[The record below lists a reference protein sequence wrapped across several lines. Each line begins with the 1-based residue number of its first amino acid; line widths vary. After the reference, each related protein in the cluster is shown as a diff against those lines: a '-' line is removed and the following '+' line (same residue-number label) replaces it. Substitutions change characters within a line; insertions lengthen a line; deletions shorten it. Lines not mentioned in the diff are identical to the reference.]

1 MKKFIAASALMSAES
16 EANDSFIEA
25 WKDKM
30 GDGRVTNDPMEA
42 RYIGFNMWVEA
53 ATKAGTT
60 DVDAVRKSMY
70 GLTFPNLTGGV
81 AEMLPNHHLA
91 KPVLIGEIQEDGQ
104 PNIISQIGEVIGY
117 LRAQQTMAIVLV
129 EQYFDFAFGLADQI
143 FAMMRGQIVYESP
156 TATIDKARLRQS
168 VGV

>member
-91 KPVLIGEIQEDGQ
+91 KPVLIGEI
-104 PNIISQIGEVIGY
+104 
-117 LRAQQTMAIVLV
+117 
-129 EQYFDFAFGLADQI
+129 
-143 FAMMRGQIVYESP
+143 
-156 TATIDKARLRQS
+156 
-168 VGV
+168 